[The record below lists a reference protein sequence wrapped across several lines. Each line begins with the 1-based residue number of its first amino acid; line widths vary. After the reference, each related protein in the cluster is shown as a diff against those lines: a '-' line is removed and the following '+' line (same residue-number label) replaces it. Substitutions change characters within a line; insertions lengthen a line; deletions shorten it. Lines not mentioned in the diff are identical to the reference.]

1 MKTFSEELKQ
11 KRNGYSKELTDAQIL
26 ANSATFKEKSIPL
39 ISVVVPTLLEEK
51 MLEETLSIYT
61 KEFKKKHN
69 LELIV
74 SDGGSTDKTI
84 EIAEKYADKVVV
96 HNGEEKQTISEGRNK
111 GAEVAAGDTIVFINA
126 DTVPEDPEFFFDFI
140 NRWHNGHTRYKDAE
154 ALACT
159 VNPLETGLAIK
170 DKLFYAF
177 YNRYVHFLNIIGLG
191 MGRGECQIVR
201 KNIFKMVGG
210 YNKKY
215 AAGEDFDLY
224 RRIGKISKIRFVK
237 ELVVKESIRR
247 FKRYGYI
254 KTVLFWTMNSIYIMI
269 FGKSYSK
276 QWEPIR

>member
-11 KRNGYSKELTDAQIL
+11 HRNGHSKGLKDARLLEDSAIL
-26 ANSATFKEKSIPL
+26 KQKSVSI
-39 ISVVVPTLLEEK
+39 ISVVVPALMEEK
-51 MLEETLSIYT
+51 ILEETLSIYT
-61 KEFKKKHN
+61 MEFKKKHN

-74 SDGGSTDKTI
+74 SDGGSTDRTV
-84 EIAEKYADKVVV
+84 EIARKYADKVVV
-96 HNGEEKQTISEGRNK
+96 HSGKERQTISDGRNK
-111 GAEVAAGDTIVFINA
+111 GAEAAAGDTIVFINA
-126 DTVPEDPEFFFDFI
+126 DTLPEDADFFYDFI
-140 NRWHNGHTRYKDAE
+140 NRWHNGHTKHSEAE

-159 VNPLETGLAIK
+159 VNPLETGLALK

-201 KNIFKMVGG
+201 KRIFNQVGG
-210 YNKKY
+210 YNEKY

-224 RRIGKISKIRFVK
+224 RRIGKISKIGFVK
-237 ELVVKESIRR
+237 QLIVKESIRR

-254 KTVLFWTMNSIYIMI
+254 KTILFWTMNSVYVMM

-276 QWEPIR
+276 QWEAIR